1 MITSGGFAIDYVQRA
16 LQANYAGRGRAD
28 EFGEWPVTFPPN
40 HFLFDQAAKQGL
52 PFRNYGELAAGAKG
66 TADDGRPT
74 FQVVQGNTLYSYP
87 KLFGCSG
94 AQPPPDGTN
103 NAQVCNHDS
112 GTLGPG
118 GTDTTHSRVDYLQ
131 DQFNQQVAT
140 GQVPR
145 FNYITLPGD
154 HTNGVRTSYPTPKAM
169 VADNDLALGQ
179 LVDLIS
185 HSVIWP
191 YSAIFVVE
199 DDSQDGADHVDAHRM
214 PAFAISPWTRHGAVV
229 HTRYDQE
236 SVLRTIELI
245 LGLHPLS
252 LFDALA
258 TPMYDTFVSGPAR
271 PDLTPYTAIQPQQP
285 LDEVNQAP
293 ATEAAGKLA
302 QALPWDQLDL
312 VPQALSDR
320 VLWHSV
326 YGPRS
331 RPPSPGPGASQIEAE
346 RAAGALRAFRSGESV
361 RGWLLRTAPGD
372 PDG

>member
-1 MITSGGFAIDYVQRA
+1 VQRA
-16 LQANYAGRGRAD
+16 LHANYAGRGRAE
-28 EFGEWPVTFPPN
+28 EFGEWPITFPPN

-66 TADDGRPT
+66 TAGDGRATYPL
-74 FQVVQGNTLYSYP
+74 VQGNTLYSYP

-94 AQPPPDGTN
+94 AEPPPDGTN
-103 NAQVCNHDS
+103 NAQVCNRDS
-112 GTLGPG
+112 GTVGPG
-118 GTDTTHSRVDYLQ
+118 GTDTSHSRFDFFQ
-131 DQFNQQVAT
+131 DQFNQQAAT

-154 HTNGVRTSYPTPKAM
+154 HTNGVRTNYPTPKAM

-214 PAFAISPWTRHGAVV
+214 PAFVISPWARHGAVV
-229 HTRYDQE
+229 HARYDQE
-236 SVLRTIELI
+236 SVLRTMELI
-245 LGLHPLS
+245 LGLRPLS

-258 TPMYDTFVSGPAR
+258 SPMYDAFVSAGGHA
-271 PDLTPYTAIQPQQP
+271 DLTPYTAIQPQQP
-285 LDEVNQAP
+285 LDEVTQAP
-293 ATEAAGKLA
+293 AAEAAGGLA
-302 QALPWDQLDL
+302 RALPYDRLDV
-312 VPQALSDR
+312 VPQALFDR
-320 VLWHSV
+320 VLWRSV

-331 RPPSPGPGASQIEAE
+331 RPPSPGPNASPIEAE
-346 RAAGALRAFRSGESV
+346 RAAGAVRAFRSGQSV

>member
-1 MITSGGFAIDYVQRA
+1 M
-16 LQANYAGRGRAD
+16 
-28 EFGEWPVTFPPN
+28 
-40 HFLFDQAAKQGL
+40 
-52 PFRNYGELAAGAKG
+52 
-66 TADDGRPT
+66 
-74 FQVVQGNTLYSYP
+74 QGNTLYSYP

-103 NAQVCNHDS
+103 NADVCNHDS

-118 GTDTTHSRVDYLQ
+118 GTDTSRSRIDFFQ

-140 GQVPR
+140 GQVSR

-154 HTNGVRTSYPTPKAM
+154 HTNGVRTNYPTPRAM

-191 YSAIFVVE
+191 SSAIFVVE

-214 PAFAISPWTRHGAVV
+214 PAFVISPWARHGAVV

-236 SVLRTIELI
+236 SALRTMELI
-245 LGLHPLS
+245 LGLRPLS
-252 LFDALA
+252 MFDAMA
-258 TPMYDTFVSGPAR
+258 APMYDAFVSGPGAQ

-293 ATEAAGKLA
+293 ASEAAGKLA
-302 QALPWDQLDL
+302 ASLPYDHLDL
-312 VPQALSDR
+312 VPQSLFDR
-320 VLWHSV
+320 VLYRSV
-326 YGPRS
+326 YGPGS
-331 RPPSPGPGASQIEAE
+331 RPPSPGPNASLLEAE
-346 RAAGALRAFRSGESV
+346 RAAGAMRAFRSGQSV
-361 RGWLLRTAPGD
+361 RDWLLRTSPGED
-372 PDG
+372 P